1 MDAICL
7 IILFLLGTEWG
18 SFFTLIGE
26 RIPKEEKFLRGK
38 SYCDSCHHK
47 LIIIDKIPIISYLL
61 LQGRC
66 RYCGAKIPP
75 LSTYM
80 EFFTGILFALSFYIF
95 GFSWEFLIAIGIVA
109 MLIIIACTDITYFI
123 IPDGL
128 LLFFSIYFFI
138 IQLFRL
144 GIRGTI
150 IQLTYGIILFI
161 LMYVIMLI
169 GNKIFKRESIGGG
182 DIKMMFV
189 IGLVL
194 DPLLGVISIF
204 LASFL
209 ALPISLIALKVKRE
223 SIIPFGPFLLVAF
236 MFLYFTQISTPMII
250 NFFKLIY

>member
-1 MDAICL
+1 MKTICL

-18 SFFTLIGE
+18 SFFTLLGD
-26 RIPKEEKFLRGK
+26 RIPKQERYFKGK
-38 SYCDSCHHK
+38 SYCDHCHHE
-47 LIIIDKIPIISYLL
+47 LYLFDKIPILSYLF

-66 RYCGAKIPP
+66 RYCHEKISP

-80 EFFTGILFALSFYIF
+80 EFFTGILFALAFYIF
-95 GFSWEFLIAIGIVA
+95 GFSFEFFIAIGIVA
-109 MLIIIACTDITYFI
+109 MLIIIACTDINYYL

-138 IQLFRL
+138 FQLLIL
-144 GIRGTI
+144 GLRGSV
-150 IQLTYGIILFI
+150 LKLMSGLLLFV
-161 LMYVIMLI
+161 LMYSIMAL

-194 DPLLGVISIF
+194 HPLLGILSIF
-204 LASFL
+204 VASFL
-209 ALPISLIALKVKRE
+209 ALPISLTALKVKKE

-236 MFLYFTQISTPMII
+236 MFIYFIKIEPSTII
-250 NFFKLIY
+250 NFFKLI